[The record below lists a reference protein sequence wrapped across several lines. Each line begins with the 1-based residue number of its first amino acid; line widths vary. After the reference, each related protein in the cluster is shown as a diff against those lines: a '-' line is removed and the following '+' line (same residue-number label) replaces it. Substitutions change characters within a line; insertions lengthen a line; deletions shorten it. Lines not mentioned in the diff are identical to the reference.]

1 MTSSQIMYLLFL
13 IILLHDEKVIGT
25 FSPDTSDYDA
35 YGSKIAANDVLF
47 VQAYGVGKTFLVQ
60 FAPYNYTFDSL
71 QCSINYDDTT
81 HYVYSVGIGQK
92 QNTTLNPYFYFSGE
106 IVSND
111 WSGTD
116 TSGKN
121 GTFIGIWINQDSKTV
136 QQYILGRQSLSC
148 DYFKVNHLE
157 FISSYEHQEFF
168 VIAVEPYG
176 QYVIG
181 LATDFGFIYRPFSN
195 ITMTTK
201 VGNDIWPNNSTFYPC
216 AADASETFTVVAGFV
231 ENSARSRVRAT
242 PTVYLIWNTNLTIL
256 STWSY
261 SATNNSWQSRLT
273 YSSVNSWSSQYTM
286 SVKINSDDSTRVLV
300 GMPFL
305 NTVFLFIVGNHG
317 ESLILASSFENGQ
330 AVGYGKSVTWLTN
343 SQAAILV
350 STYSLNYLT
359 WYSSKIY
366 LYTSLND
373 TIVPSS
379 PSAVFPNAQQP
390 LPSTINSKL
399 IRIVSTPA
407 SLAIL
412 DNNGGV
418 VLILAETSG
427 YYASTDISNSPV
439 AAAMPVVSHSIK
451 CIGGTYKSDTGVH
464 PCILCPSGS
473 RNLGIVASISC
484 MTCSLT
490 SFCPLGAV
498 YEINSTLLI
507 SISQAY
513 AYPRSPDMD
522 VFEDILLNNM
532 FSLGSTGHCL
542 VVSPIFWTLILLTI
556 FFILFLGIALLYW
569 SFPPEKRDQLL
580 TIIKNIFQRTDLV
593 GEGELWIG
601 GLASIAI
608 VLITAMAYAFAISYL
623 NQYPS
628 EKVGSSTFACDTTI
642 RNAKFQSNLQALAVP
657 VSDEEQPMFN
667 LLNEQNFT
675 FHLEFINTVASC
687 ISLSISEVTDS
698 STISMTLS
706 SCSDIN
712 GTLSATVFLP
722 QHDIKLTATLSD
734 IQLVGGVRIGLSG
747 PSSKNGS
754 DALKELNFRQ
764 SFYSQSSRT
773 LAQTATIDIALTK
786 VVNETEPLSGSD
798 SEFEGIWYP
807 TFTYSLNE
815 MFITA
820 DTYAMSANLTSTTL
834 TIDISETSYYIKNV
848 QSPIAKQPE
857 VIFRTLL
864 FSFLCLELC
873 AMVFIICKLLLIPIY
888 RTVVGRFFPH
898 SFNSVQPEYEMK
910 SNHH

>member
-1 MTSSQIMYLLFL
+1 MYLLFL
-13 IILLHDEKVIGT
+13 IILLHDSKVIAT
-25 FSPDTSDYDA
+25 FSPDTSDYNA
-35 YGSKIAANDVLF
+35 YGPKIAANDVLF
-47 VQAYGVGKTFLVQ
+47 VEAYSNGKTFVVQ

-81 HYVYSVGIGQK
+81 HYVYSVGVGQK
-92 QNTTLNPYFYFSGE
+92 QTTTLKPYFYFAGE
-106 IVSND
+106 VVSDN
-111 WSGTD
+111 SQGTD
-116 TSGKN
+116 TSGNN

-136 QQYILGRQSLSC
+136 QQYLLRRQSISC
-148 DYFKVNHLE
+148 DYFEVDHLE

-176 QYVIG
+176 QYAIG
-181 LATDFGFIYRPFSN
+181 LATEFGFIYRPFSST
-195 ITMTTK
+195 TMTTK
-201 VGNDIWPNNSTFYPC
+201 VGIDIWPNNSTFNPC
-216 AADASETFTVVAGFV
+216 AADASETFTIVAGFI
-231 ENSARSRVRAT
+231 ESSARSRVRAT
-242 PTVYLIWNTNLTIL
+242 PTVYLIWNTNLTVL

-273 YSSVNSWSSQYTM
+273 YSSVNTWSSQYTM
-286 SVKINSDDSTRVLV
+286 SVKINSNDSTRVLI

-305 NTVFLFIVGNHG
+305 NTVFLFVVSNNGTNLTLT
-317 ESLILASSFENGQ
+317 SYFENGQ
-330 AVGYGKSVTWLTN
+330 SVGYGTSVSWLTS

-379 PSAVFPNAQQP
+379 PSAVIPNAQQP

-412 DNNGGV
+412 DTEGGV
-418 VLILAETSG
+418 VLILAEASG

-439 AAAMPVVSHSIK
+439 AAAMPVVSHSTK
-451 CIGGTYKSDTGVH
+451 CIGGTYKSDTGIH

-473 RNLGIVASISC
+473 RNPGIIASISC
-484 MTCSLT
+484 ITCLSS
-490 SFCPLGAV
+490 SFCPLGAI
-498 YEINSTLLI
+498 YEMNSTLLT
-507 SISQAY
+507 SVSQAY
-513 AYPRSPDMD
+513 AYPRSPEMD

-542 VVSPIFWTLILLTI
+542 VVSPVFWTLILLAI
-556 FFILFLGIALLYW
+556 FLILLLVMASLYW
-569 SFPPEKRDQLL
+569 WFPPEKRDRLL

-608 VLITAMAYAFAISYL
+608 VLITAMAYAFAILYM

-628 EKVGSSTFACDTTI
+628 EKVGASTFACDTTI
-642 RNAKFQSNLQALAVP
+642 RNAKFQTSLQALAVP
-657 VSDEEQPMFN
+657 VSDEEQPMFD

-675 FHLEFINTVASC
+675 LYLDFINTLSSC
-687 ISLSISEVTDS
+687 MSLSISEVTDS
-698 STISMTLS
+698 STISMNLL
-706 SCSDIN
+706 SCSNLN

-722 QHDIKLTATLSD
+722 QHDIKVTATLND
-734 IQLVGGVRIGLSG
+734 IQLVGGIRVGLSG
-747 PSSKNGS
+747 PSSISGS
-754 DALKELNFRQ
+754 DILKELNFRQ
-764 SFYSQSSRT
+764 SFYSQSPRT
-773 LAQTATIDIALTK
+773 FTQAAAIDIALTK

-798 SEFEGIWYP
+798 SEFGGIWYP

-820 DTYAMSANLTSTTL
+820 DTYAMSTNLTSTTL

-857 VIFRTLL
+857 IIFRTLL
-864 FSFLCLELC
+864 FSFLCLEIC
-873 AMVFIICKLLLIPIY
+873 AMTFLICKLLLIPIY
-888 RTVVGRFFPH
+888 RKVTSCCFPH
-898 SFNSVQPEYEMK
+898 CINSVEPEYEMK